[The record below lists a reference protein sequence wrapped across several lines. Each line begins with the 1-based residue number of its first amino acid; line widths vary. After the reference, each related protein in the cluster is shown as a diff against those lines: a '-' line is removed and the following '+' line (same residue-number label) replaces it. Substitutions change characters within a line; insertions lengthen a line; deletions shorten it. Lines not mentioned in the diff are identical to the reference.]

1 MPNQKRKK
9 RDLDSIDW
17 KVLSE
22 LQSDARVSAAEL
34 GRKISLS
41 APAIS
46 ERVQK
51 LLDQGIIR
59 GFHADVDPSS
69 IGLPVTAMI
78 RMSVVGD
85 ILPRLSILLQSLP
98 EVVECYRG
106 TGSDSFIMK
115 VCAASVEH
123 LEHLIDRLTPFGM
136 TTTSI
141 VLSTVVPRRPVDPT
155 MADWRTRLKSD
166 QQHIETVTRSNPIG
180 VSGRGSRS
188 RR

>member
-1 MPNQKRKK
+1 MPGQKRKK
-9 RDLDSIDW
+9 RDLDAIDW
-17 KVLSE
+17 RVLSE
-22 LQSDARVSAAEL
+22 LQADARVSTAEL

-41 APAIS
+41 PPAIA

-51 LLDQGIIR
+51 LVDHGVIR

-69 IGLPVTAMI
+69 VGLLVTAMI

-115 VCAASVEH
+115 VCVASVEH
-123 LEHLIDRLTPFGM
+123 LERLIDRLTPFGM

-141 VLSTVVPRRPVDPT
+141 VLSTVVARRPLDPT
-155 MADWRTRLKSD
+155 MPDWRTRLKSNHK
-166 QQHIETVTRSNPIG
+166 QTETVTRSKPMG
-180 VSGRGSRS
+180 VSGSGSRS